1 MGNKCQV
8 LMVEDDMGI
17 ANFMSTILL
26 SNNYGVLRAK
36 NGETCFDD
44 GFVVL
49 SGCYPSGSGPADID
63 GLDVV
68 RQVRTWSRIPIIVV
82 SAVPMKR

>member
-17 ANFMSTILL
+17 VNFMSTILL

-36 NGETCFDD
+36 NGETALMMVSSYCPDVILLD
-44 GFVVL
+44 LGL
-49 SGCYPSGSGPADID
+49 PDID

-68 RQVRTWSRIPIIVV
+68 RQVRAWSRIPIIVV
-82 SAVPMKR
+82 SAK